1 MSGNSQLPP
10 AQLAVMALDW
20 KAWERRGWGWG
31 CAQDERPQWGCRE
44 SGATLGP
51 EGTMG
56 AAPTPATGLRAS
68 CCPESASIKGLPPSL
83 SLRLLLSPSG
93 FAAAD

>member
-10 AQLAVMALDW
+10 AQLAAMALDW
-20 KAWERRGWGWG
+20 KAMGKEGGGGGDVPRMRGRSGAAG
-31 CAQDERPQWGCRE
+31 V
-44 SGATLGP
+44 GATLGP

-56 AAPTPATGLRAS
+56 AVPTPATLRGI

-83 SLRLLLSPSG
+83 SLRLLLYSLWFCG
-93 FAAAD
+93 C